1 MVHHIS
7 ILKLIV
13 LCAKLG
19 SANNV
24 NNSIDVNR
32 TAKYNVTSLMNKGE
46 LKMRKL
52 VLFLHASLDGFVEGP
67 KGEMDIGWV
76 SYDADLEKHAKEILS
91 TADTV
96 IWGRGTY
103 QMMHSY
109 WPSVPSNPSS
119 SQYERNHAEWIEKT
133 AKIVFSTTLEKV
145 EWNNSR
151 LVKEDVEEEIK
162 NLKQQPGKDMV
173 ILGSPRLAHY
183 LMQFDLIDEY
193 KITVSPVLIGSGLP
207 LFQGLKEKINL
218 KLIENKTFD
227 SGAIGLVYQT
237 VRLGSL

>member
-1 MVHHIS
+1 MQIY
-7 ILKLIV
+7 LI
-13 LCAKLG
+13 
-19 SANNV
+19 
-24 NNSIDVNR
+24 
-32 TAKYNVTSLMNKGE
+32 NKGE

-67 KGEMDIGWV
+67 NGEMDIGWV
-76 SYDADLEKHAKEILS
+76 SYDADLEKHAQEILS

-109 WPSVPSNPSS
+109 WPSVPSNPSAS
-119 SQYERNHAEWIEKT
+119 EHERNHAEWIEKT

-145 EWNNSR
+145 EWHNSR
-151 LVKEDVEEEIK
+151 LVKEDIEEEIK

-183 LMQFDLIDEY
+183 LMQLDLVDEF

-207 LFQGLKEKINL
+207 LFPGLKEKINL

-237 VRLGSL
+237 VR

>member
-1 MVHHIS
+1 
-7 ILKLIV
+7 
-13 LCAKLG
+13 
-19 SANNV
+19 
-24 NNSIDVNR
+24 
-32 TAKYNVTSLMNKGE
+32 
-46 LKMRKL
+46 MRKL
-52 VLFLHASLDGFVEGP
+52 VLFLHSSLDGFVEGP
-67 KGEMDIGWV
+67 NGEMDIGWV
-76 SYDADLEKHAKEILS
+76 SYDADLEKLAKEILS

-109 WPSVPSNPSS
+109 WPTVPSNPSA
-119 SQYERNHAEWIEKT
+119 SQHELDHAEWIEKT

-151 LVKEDVEEEIK
+151 LVKDNVKEEIM
-162 NLKQQPGKDMV
+162 NLKQQPGRDMV
-173 ILGSPRLAHY
+173 ILGSPRFAHY
-183 LMQFDLIDEY
+183 LMELDLIDEY

-227 SGAIGLVYQT
+227 SGAIGLFYQA
-237 VRLGSL
+237 VR

>member
-1 MVHHIS
+1 
-7 ILKLIV
+7 
-13 LCAKLG
+13 
-19 SANNV
+19 
-24 NNSIDVNR
+24 
-32 TAKYNVTSLMNKGE
+32 MNKGE

-67 KGEMDIGWV
+67 NGEMDIGWV
-76 SYDADLEKHAKEILS
+76 SYDADLEIHAKEILS

-103 QMMHSY
+103 QMMHNY
-109 WPSVPSNPSS
+109 WPSVLSNPSAT
-119 SQYERNHAEWIEKT
+119 EHELNHAEWIEKT
-133 AKIVFSTTLEKV
+133 AKLVFSTTLEKV

-151 LVKEDVEEEIK
+151 LVKEDVEEEVK
-162 NLKQQPGKDMV
+162 NLKQQQGKDMV
-173 ILGSPRLAHY
+173 ILGSPRFAHH
-183 LMQFDLIDEY
+183 LMQLNLIDEY

-207 LFQGLKEKINL
+207 LFQGLKDKINL

-237 VRLGSL
+237 VR

>member
-1 MVHHIS
+1 
-7 ILKLIV
+7 
-13 LCAKLG
+13 
-19 SANNV
+19 
-24 NNSIDVNR
+24 
-32 TAKYNVTSLMNKGE
+32 
-46 LKMRKL
+46 MRKL

-67 KGEMDIGWV
+67 NGQMDIGWI
-76 SYDADLEKHAKEILS
+76 SYDAELEKHAKEILS

-103 QMMHSY
+103 QMMHNY
-109 WPSVPSNPSS
+109 WPSVSSKPSA
-119 SQYERNHAEWIEKT
+119 SQHERDHAEWIEKT
-133 AKIVFSTTLEKV
+133 SKIVFSRTLEKV

-151 LVKEDVEEEIK
+151 LVKVNVKEEIK

-173 ILGSPRLAHY
+173 ILGSPRFAHY
-183 LMQFDLIDEY
+183 LMQLDLIDEY

-227 SGAIGLVYQT
+227 SGAIGLVYQK
-237 VRLGSL
+237 VR

>member
-1 MVHHIS
+1 
-7 ILKLIV
+7 
-13 LCAKLG
+13 
-19 SANNV
+19 
-24 NNSIDVNR
+24 
-32 TAKYNVTSLMNKGE
+32 
-46 LKMRKL
+46 MRKL

-76 SYDADLEKHAKEILS
+76 SYDADFEKHSKDILS

-109 WPSVPSNPSS
+109 WTSVPSDPSA
-119 SQYERNHAEWIEKT
+119 SQHERNHAEWIEKT

-151 LVKEDVEEEIK
+151 LVKEDVEEEFK

-183 LMQFDLIDEY
+183 LMQLDLIDEY

-207 LFQGLKEKINL
+207 LFQGLKEKVNL

-227 SGAIGLVYQT
+227 SGAIALVYQT
-237 VRLGSL
+237 VR

>member
-1 MVHHIS
+1 
-7 ILKLIV
+7 
-13 LCAKLG
+13 
-19 SANNV
+19 
-24 NNSIDVNR
+24 
-32 TAKYNVTSLMNKGE
+32 MNKGA

-67 KGEMDIGWV
+67 NGAMDIGWI
-76 SYDADLEKHAKEILS
+76 SYDGDLEKYAKEILS

-103 QMMHSY
+103 QLMHGY
-109 WPSVPSNPSS
+109 WPSVPSNPSA
-119 SQYERNHAEWIEKT
+119 SQHERNHAEWIDKT
-133 AKIVFSTTLEKV
+133 AKIVFSTTLDKV

-173 ILGSPRLAHY
+173 ILGSPRIAHH
-183 LMQFDLIDEY
+183 LMQLDLIDEY
-193 KITVSPVLIGSGLP
+193 KITVSPILIGSGLP
-207 LFQGLKEKINL
+207 LFQGLKEKVNL

-227 SGAIGLVYQT
+227 SGAIGLVYQS
-237 VRLGSL
+237 VR

>member
-1 MVHHIS
+1 
-7 ILKLIV
+7 
-13 LCAKLG
+13 
-19 SANNV
+19 
-24 NNSIDVNR
+24 
-32 TAKYNVTSLMNKGE
+32 
-46 LKMRKL
+46 MRKL

-67 KGEMDIGWV
+67 NGAMDIGWV
-76 SYDADLEKHAKEILS
+76 AYNAELEKHAKEILS

-96 IWGRGTY
+96 VWGRGTY

-109 WPSVPSNPSS
+109 WPSVPSDPAASHH
-119 SQYERNHAEWIEKT
+119 ERDHAEWIEKT

-151 LVKEDVEEEIK
+151 LVKENIEEEIK
-162 NLKQQPGKDMV
+162 HLKQQSGKDIV

-183 LMQFDLIDEY
+183 LMQLDLIDEY
-193 KITVSPVLIGSGLP
+193 KMTVSPVLLGSGLP

-237 VRLGSL
+237 VR

>member
-1 MVHHIS
+1 
-7 ILKLIV
+7 
-13 LCAKLG
+13 
-19 SANNV
+19 
-24 NNSIDVNR
+24 
-32 TAKYNVTSLMNKGE
+32 MNKGE

-67 KGEMDIGWV
+67 NGEMDIGWV

-103 QMMHSY
+103 QMMYSY
-109 WPSVPSNPSS
+109 WPSVHSNPSA
-119 SQYERNHAEWIEKT
+119 SQHERNHAEWIEKT

-173 ILGSPRLAHY
+173 ILGSPRFAHY

-207 LFQGLKEKINL
+207 LFQGLKEKFNL

-237 VRLGSL
+237 VR

>member
-1 MVHHIS
+1 
-7 ILKLIV
+7 
-13 LCAKLG
+13 
-19 SANNV
+19 
-24 NNSIDVNR
+24 
-32 TAKYNVTSLMNKGE
+32 MNKGE

-67 KGEMDIGWV
+67 NGEMDIGWV
-76 SYDADLEKHAKEILS
+76 SYDADLEIHAKEILS

-103 QMMHSY
+103 QMMHNY
-109 WPSVPSNPSS
+109 WPSVLSNQSATEH
-119 SQYERNHAEWIEKT
+119 ERNHAEWIEKT

-162 NLKQQPGKDMV
+162 NLKQQQGKDMV
-173 ILGSPRLAHY
+173 ILGSPRFAHH
-183 LMQFDLIDEY
+183 LMQLNLIDEY

-207 LFQGLKEKINL
+207 LFQGLKDKINL

-237 VRLGSL
+237 VR